1 MSRVSTALRDGGEI
15 VSVRLCRFA
24 MVPKVKSV
32 GFGARRLDM
41 LVRTTSLPYITKGE
55 LVCSSCMVETG
66 WSETQLEDLSVGNSI
81 CVR

>member
-1 MSRVSTALRDGGEI
+1 MLTALRDGGEI

-41 LVRTTSLPYITKGE
+41 LVRTTSLPYVGKGE
-55 LVCSSCMVETG
+55 LVCSSCMVDVG
-66 WSETQLEDLSVGNSI
+66 WSEIQILGT
-81 CVR
+81 